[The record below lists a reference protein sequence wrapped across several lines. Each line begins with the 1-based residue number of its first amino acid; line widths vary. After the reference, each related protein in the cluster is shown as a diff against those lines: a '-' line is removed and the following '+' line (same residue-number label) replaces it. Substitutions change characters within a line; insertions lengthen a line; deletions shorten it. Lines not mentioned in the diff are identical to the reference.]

1 MFVTG
6 VSRLEDLNRL
16 GDEIA
21 ALASHIAAATGRWLR
36 LIAEFDERG
45 GWNQGGFKCCA
56 HWLSWACGVAPGT
69 ARDHVRVAHRL
80 GERPLIAAAFERGE
94 LSYSK
99 VRALTRVADDVDE
112 SHLLDVARSASA
124 GQLERIVRGYRTV
137 VALEEDTERQ
147 WAERELN
154 WFWDET
160 GALVIR
166 GRVPAEAGALLV
178 RALEATRDEL
188 GVPPSD
194 AADGVSAETRER
206 SQSVSARNADALLAL
221 AQSSLAEHA
230 GAADVYQVV
239 VHVDVDAFAAR
250 SVSAET
256 PEDDAHGARCELE
269 DGTALP
275 YAAARRLGCD
285 ASIVRVLERDGKPLS
300 VGRKTRT
307 IAPALRRA
315 LRMRDDGCAFP
326 GCNQRHHTDAHHIRH
341 WAEGGR
347 TDIDNLVQLCR
358 HHHRL
363 LHEGGFSVRRANN
376 EFLFIAPGGQ
386 AIPQAPRQPRG
397 DCTSLVRT
405 NTQHDVRVSAE
416 TLYPLDS
423 TGESF
428 HLGWTVEG
436 LMDSRRPRRE

>member
-1 MFVTG
+1 
-6 VSRLEDLNRL
+6 LEELNRL

-21 ALASHIAAATGRWLR
+21 ALASHLAAATARWLK

-80 GERPLIAAAFERGE
+80 RERPLIAVAFERGE

-99 VRALTRVADDVDE
+99 VRALTRVEDDVDE
-112 SHLLDVARSASA
+112 AELLDVARAASA

-137 VALEEDTERQ
+137 LAVEQDAERQ
-147 WAERELN
+147 WAERELS
-154 WFWDET
+154 WSWDET
-160 GALVIR
+160 GALVLR
-166 GRVPAEAGALLV
+166 GRVPAEAGSLLV
-178 RALEATRDEL
+178 RALEAARDAL
-188 GVPPSD
+188 GVPPSG
-194 AADGVSAETRER
+194 AVEEVSAERR
-206 SQSVSARNADALLAL
+206 GRPQSVSARNADALLAL
-221 AQSSLAEHA
+221 AQSSLAESA

-239 VHVDVDAFAAR
+239 VHVDADALAGEA
-250 SVSAET
+250 VSAET
-256 PEDDAHGARCELE
+256 PGDSDRGGLRCEVE
-269 DGTALP
+269 DGNPLP

-285 ASIVRVLERDGKPLS
+285 ASIVRILERDGKPLS

-326 GCNQRHHTDAHHIRH
+326 GCHQRHHTDAHHIRH
-341 WAEGGR
+341 WADGGR
-347 TDIDNLVQLCR
+347 TDIDNLVQICR

-363 LHEGGFSVRRANN
+363 LHEGGFSVQRTKHG
-376 EFLFIAPGGQ
+376 FVFVTPGGQ
-386 AIPQAPRQPRG
+386 PIPQAPRQPRG
-397 DCTSLVRT
+397 DCTAIVST
-405 NTQHDVRVSAE
+405 NAQRGVHVSAE
-416 TLYPLDS
+416 TLYPVGS
-423 TGESF
+423 TGENF